1 MIKNQKKDEFNLIK
15 NYPNTLENPSQN
27 ENNFMYFLAFD
38 KKWYN
43 LQFNELKGI
52 VKSKIKLKSGI
63 SRKAVNTNGFRVKS
77 IKNLIYRLFKHLLQ
91 IEYF

>member
-1 MIKNQKKDEFNLIK
+1 MIK